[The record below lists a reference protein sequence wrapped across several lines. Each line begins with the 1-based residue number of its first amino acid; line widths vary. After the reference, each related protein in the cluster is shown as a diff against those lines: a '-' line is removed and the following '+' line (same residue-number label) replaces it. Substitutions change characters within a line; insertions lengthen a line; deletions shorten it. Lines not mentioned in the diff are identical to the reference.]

1 CAQTSNVITF
11 HNGQWPHFQL
21 AFLALFSVGVNRFEG
36 YWLLEVSG
44 QLILQLVLDF
54 QVTLVL
60 EHFRIT
66 IEESFVLE
74 HPDGT
79 SHVVKPGGDFDQ
91 LSPVL
96 PLSRSKVVAEA
107 KAFDDG
113 RLEIVIRDGLRLS
126 VVPEPESVF
135 ESWNVTG
142 PDGLMVVSLPG
153 GELALWGNPKAH
165 P

>member
-1 CAQTSNVITF
+1 MAYVQASMT
-11 HNGQWPHFQL
+11 G
-21 AFLALFSVGVNRFEG
+21 AERFEG

-79 SHVVKPGGDFDQ
+79 THVVKPGGDFDQ

-113 RLEIVIRDGLRLS
+113 RLEIVIQDGLRLS

-135 ESWNVTG
+135 ESWNITG
-142 PDGLMVVSLPG
+142 PDGGQKLSHARLEQLGVLKT
-153 GELALWGNPKAH
+153 LH
-165 P
+165 RF

>member
-1 CAQTSNVITF
+1 MVDVPVSLSGAQ
-11 HNGQWPHFQL
+11 
-21 AFLALFSVGVNRFEG
+21 RFEG
-36 YWLLEVSG
+36 YWLLDVSA

-79 SHVVKPGGDFDQ
+79 THVVEPGGDFDQ
-91 LSPVL
+91 LAPVL
-96 PLSRSKVVAEA
+96 LLSRSKVVAEGR
-107 KAFDDG
+107 AFDDG
-113 RLEIVIRDGLRLS
+113 RLEVIMQDGCRLS
-126 VVPEPESVF
+126 VVPDPESAY

-142 PDGLMVVSLPG
+142 PDGLRIVSMPE
-153 GELALWGNPKAH
+153 GELALWGSP
-165 P
+165 

>member
-1 CAQTSNVITF
+1 MADVPASMSGAQ
-11 HNGQWPHFQL
+11 
-21 AFLALFSVGVNRFEG
+21 RFEG

-60 EHFRIT
+60 EHLRIT

-79 SHVVKPGGDFDQ
+79 SHVIDPGGDFDQ

-113 RLEIVIRDGLRLS
+113 RLEIVLQDGFRLS
-126 VVPEPESVF
+126 VVPEPKPAYEA
-135 ESWNVTG
+135 WNVTG
-142 PDGLMVVSLPG
+142 PDGLLIVSMPG
-153 GELALWGNPKAH
+153 GELALWGSMMTDP
-165 P
+165 

>member
-1 CAQTSNVITF
+1 MAYVPASLNGAQ
-11 HNGQWPHFQL
+11 
-21 AFLALFSVGVNRFEG
+21 RFEG

-60 EHFRIT
+60 ERLRIT

-79 SHVVKPGGDFDQ
+79 SHVVEPGGDFYQ

-96 PLSRSKVVAEA
+96 PLSRSQVVAEA
-107 KAFDDG
+107 RAFDDG
-113 RLEIVIRDGLRLS
+113 RLEIVIQDGFRLS
-126 VVPEPESVF
+126 VVPEPKSAYEA
-135 ESWNVTG
+135 WNVTG
-142 PDGLMVVSLPG
+142 PDGLMIVSTPG
-153 GELALWGNPKAH
+153 GGLAFWNSS
-165 P
+165 

>member
-1 CAQTSNVITF
+1 MELSRKGAVVAYVPASMSGAQRS
-11 HNGQWPHFQL
+11 
-21 AFLALFSVGVNRFEG
+21 EG

-74 HPDGT
+74 HPDAT
-79 SHVVKPGGDFDQ
+79 SHVVKPGGGFDQ

-107 KAFDDG
+107 RAFDDG
-113 RLEIVIRDGLRLS
+113 RLEIVIQDGFRLS
-126 VVPEPESVF
+126 VVPESESAY
-135 ESWNVTG
+135 EAWNVTG
-142 PDGLMVVSLPG
+142 PGGVLIVSTPG
-153 GELALWGNPKAH
+153 GELALWGSS
-165 P
+165 

>member
-1 CAQTSNVITF
+1 MGRARVERNGKGADVADVPASMSGAQ
-11 HNGQWPHFQL
+11 
-21 AFLALFSVGVNRFEG
+21 RFEG

-60 EHFRIT
+60 EHLRIT

-79 SHVVKPGGDFDQ
+79 SHVIDPGGGFDQ

-113 RLEIVIRDGLRLS
+113 RLEIVLQDGFRLS
-126 VVPEPESVF
+126 VVPEPKSAYEA
-135 ESWNVTG
+135 WNVTG
-142 PDGLMVVSLPG
+142 PDGLLIVSTPG
-153 GELALWGNPKAH
+153 GELALWGNTLTDP
-165 P
+165 

>member
-1 CAQTSNVITF
+1 MAYVPASMSGAQ
-11 HNGQWPHFQL
+11 
-21 AFLALFSVGVNRFEG
+21 RFEG

-44 QLILQLVLDF
+44 QLVLQLVLDF

-79 SHVVKPGGDFDQ
+79 SHVVEPGGDFDQ

-107 KAFDDG
+107 RAFDDG
-113 RLEIVIRDGLRLS
+113 RLEIVIQDGFRLS
-126 VVPEPESVF
+126 VAPEPESAY
-135 ESWNVTG
+135 EAWNVTG
-142 PDGLMVVSLPG
+142 PDGLLIVSTPG
-153 GELALWGNPKAH
+153 GELALWGSP
-165 P
+165 

>member
-1 CAQTSNVITF
+1 VGRARVELSRKGAVVAYVPASMSGAQ
-11 HNGQWPHFQL
+11 
-21 AFLALFSVGVNRFEG
+21 RFEG

-44 QLILQLVLDF
+44 QLLLQLVLDF

-60 EHFRIT
+60 EHFTIT

-79 SHVVKPGGDFDQ
+79 SHVVEPGGDFDQ

-107 KAFDDG
+107 RAFDDG
-113 RLEIVIRDGLRLS
+113 RLEIVIQDGFRLS
-126 VVPEPESVF
+126 VAPEPESAY
-135 ESWNVTG
+135 EAWNVTG
-142 PDGLMVVSLPG
+142 PDGLLIVSTPG
-153 GELALWGNPKAH
+153 GELALWGSP
-165 P
+165 